1 MDTEKLV
8 RDCLS
13 KCIHMSLGTC
23 ADNKPWVCEVHFA
36 YDGELN
42 LYYRSLESRRHSQ
55 EIEKNKYVAGNVVKQ
70 YAKGEPC
77 DGAVYF
83 EGTAK
88 LLTPGQELDA
98 AHNAL
103 SERLGIGD
111 AELQQAQDQAG
122 HQPVLQ
128 SHCQCVLFLWR
139 SRGRACPKTG
149 IKMERTIT
157 PW

>member
-42 LYYRSLESRRHSQ
+42 LYYRSLTSRRHSQ

-98 AHNAL
+98 AHKAL

-111 AELQQAQDQAG
+111 AELQQAQDPAG
-122 HQPVLQ
+122 HQYYKVSVDKFYFFGILDKPPAQKLE
-128 SHCQCVLFLWR
+128 LDWAAR
-139 SRGRACPKTG
+139 S
-149 IKMERTIT
+149 
-157 PW
+157 